1 MQVKNKLIAVCCMV
15 CFTITLFAQPKGN
28 SPYSRLGLGDLIS
41 PLSATQLSMGGLT
54 AAYHDAYHS
63 NIMNPASYGYLRST
77 SFQMGLNARYATVT
91 TSENDELGVWN
102 GNISYMYLGFP
113 MRNPLNEVLD
123 KIDHDLFWSMGVS
136 LTPYTQVGYDI
147 RTESAI
153 ANIDT
158 VAYSYQGEGG
168 TYKLLWG
175 NSVRY
180 KRLSVGVNMGY
191 LFGKL
196 INDRGIDF
204 LDLEGEYQ
212 DIFEDEMRVN
222 GFVWNVGAQYDYVF
236 KKPNEKGD
244 MIPTGTMVSVGA
256 YGNNSTKFKTN
267 SSQFYRRYNPT
278 YSSFSSAAVDTLV
291 NTEGIEGEGVLPS
304 EIGFGITFK
313 KAYHY
318 MIGIDYKA
326 AGWGKYENSAKPEIL
341 LNTFKVSV
349 GGEYIP
355 DFDSYNSY
363 LKKIRYRAGFFY
375 GTDPRGGGGDL
386 NEQLTD
392 VGITFG
398 FGLPII
404 LKQQASFVN
413 IAFEIGKFGTDTST
427 LSENYFKT
435 TVGFTLNNNQWF
447 YKRKFN

>member
-1 MQVKNKLIAVCCMV
+1 MSIKNRWIAVCCMV
-15 CFTITLFAQPKGN
+15 CFTLTLFAQPKGN
-28 SPYSRLGLGDLIS
+28 SPYSRLGLGDLVS

-54 AAYHDAYHS
+54 AAYHDAYHT
-63 NIMNPASYGYLRST
+63 NIINPASYGYLRST
-77 SFQMGLNARYATVT
+77 SFQLGVNARYGAL
-91 TSENDELGVWN
+91 TSNNNEELGVWN
-102 GNISYMYLGFP
+102 GNLAYMYLGFP

-123 KIDHDLFWSMGVS
+123 KIDHDLFWSMGFS
-136 LTPYTQVGYDI
+136 LTPYTLVGYNI
-147 RTESAI
+147 ETQ
-153 ANIDT
+153 ANIENVED
-158 VAYSYQGEGG
+158 VSFSFEGEGG

-180 KRLSVGVNMGY
+180 KRLSVGVNLGY
-191 LFGKL
+191 IFGQL
-196 INDRGIDF
+196 INDRDIVF
-204 LDLEGEYQ
+204 LDLESAYE
-212 DIFEDEMRVN
+212 DILEDEIRIN
-222 GFVWNVGAQYDYVF
+222 GFIWNLGAQYDYVF
-236 KKPNEKGD
+236 KKKNDNGKL
-244 MIPTGTMVSVGA
+244 IPTDKVISLGV
-256 YGNNSTKFKTN
+256 YGNNSTKFRTN
-267 SSQFYRRYNPT
+267 SSQFYRRFNQD
-278 YSSFSSAAVDTLV
+278 YSSFTTSAVDTLI
-291 NTEGIEGEGVLPS
+291 NTSDVRGEGVLPS

-318 MIGIDYKA
+318 QIGIDYKA
-326 AGWGKYENSAKPEIL
+326 AGWGSYENSAKPEDL
-341 LNTFKVSV
+341 LNTFKVSI

-363 LKKIRYRAGFFY
+363 LKKVRYRAGAFF
-375 GTDPRGGGGDL
+375 GTDPRSDV

-392 VGITFG
+392 MGITFG

-413 IAFEIGKFGTDTST
+413 IAFEIGKFGSDVST